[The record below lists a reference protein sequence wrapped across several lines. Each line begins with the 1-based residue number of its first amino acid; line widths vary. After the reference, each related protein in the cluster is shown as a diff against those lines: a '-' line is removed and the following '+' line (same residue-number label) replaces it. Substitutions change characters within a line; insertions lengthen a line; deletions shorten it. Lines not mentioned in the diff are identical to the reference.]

1 MGAGQCLQS
10 RVSPRA
16 VGVRLPWPPVPARL
30 KPGRLTAPYRPTHAC
45 PSTLAQGLFPSC
57 LRPGRATPVDADRS
71 LVPQDSRPARANEAA
86 RATDQ
91 RLRRDAQGLGTK
103 GRGSAPSPSARPP
116 MPTTLRMGRTGTRTA
131 SIAEL
136 VSAVRLLA
144 CRDARPGPASRLPRS
159 RCASPTCSANSDCSG
174 TREVAGQR

>member
-1 MGAGQCLQS
+1 MPAVASFPPSRRRPPALASGPRSTETGAAHRAISTHTCLSIHPGPRPLPKLSAPWTRDARGRRPITGASGQQTGSRQRSSQSNGPEAGAGLT
-10 RVSPRA
+10 RA
-16 VGVRLPWPPVPARL
+16 GNKGKGVGAVTFR
-30 KPGRLTAPYRPTHAC
+30 
-45 PSTLAQGLFPSC
+45 
-57 LRPGRATPVDADRS
+57 
-71 LVPQDSRPARANEAA
+71 EA
-86 RATDQ
+86 
-91 RLRRDAQGLGTK
+91 
-103 GRGSAPSPSARPP
+103 P
-116 MPTTLRMGRTGTRTA
+116 MPTTLRMGRTGARTA